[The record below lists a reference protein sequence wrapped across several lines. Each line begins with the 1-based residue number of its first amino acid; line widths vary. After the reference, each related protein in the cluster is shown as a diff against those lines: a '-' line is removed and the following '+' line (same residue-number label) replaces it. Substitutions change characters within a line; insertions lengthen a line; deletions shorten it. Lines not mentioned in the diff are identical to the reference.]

1 MQNFTRLFIFLFSSL
16 LFSQQPS
23 NSSSQRYASM
33 NFNVFG
39 IVSDS
44 ETGEPLEYATISIKS
59 KNNPEKI
66 FGGLTDENG
75 KFSVDVN
82 PGLYELKI
90 DYISFISY
98 SNEDLMIRG
107 NTDIGNIPL
116 VLDVSMLDEVEVRAE
131 RTQVEIRLDRKI
143 YNVGQDITVKGGNVS
158 DVLANIPSIDVDF
171 DGNISLRGNNN
182 VRILING
189 KPSGLVGL
197 SGPQGLRS
205 LPSES
210 IEKVEVVTSPSARYS
225 AEGTAGILNIIL
237 KKQNLL
243 GFNGNFNV
251 NLGLPR
257 NEGLNG
263 TLNVRNEKVNLFGTV
278 NLSNSENSGT
288 FFSETNYTR
297 QDLTIEETNDSDYN
311 NKNIFFNDSIM
322 TNKTIFSNCY
332 IPPY

>member
-1 MQNFTRLFIFLFSSL
+1 
-16 LFSQQPS
+16 
-23 NSSSQRYASM
+23 M
-33 NFNVFG
+33 NFKVFG

-143 YNVGQDITVKGGNVS
+143 YNVCLLYTS
-158 DVLANIPSIDVDF
+158 DAAD
-171 DGNISLRGNNN
+171 
-182 VRILING
+182 
-189 KPSGLVGL
+189 
-197 SGPQGLRS
+197 
-205 LPSES
+205 E
-210 IEKVEVVTSPSARYS
+210 
-225 AEGTAGILNIIL
+225 
-237 KKQNLL
+237 
-243 GFNGNFNV
+243 
-251 NLGLPR
+251 
-257 NEGLNG
+257 
-263 TLNVRNEKVNLFGTV
+263 
-278 NLSNSENSGT
+278 
-288 FFSETNYTR
+288 
-297 QDLTIEETNDSDYN
+297 
-311 NKNIFFNDSIM
+311 
-322 TNKTIFSNCY
+322 
-332 IPPY
+332 